1 MLFDIFHLSLAEPSF
16 NSARLDSGLVRP
28 PGAQVP
34 SLNDA
39 YTSADCWFALR
50 LVLFPLFSNLPL

>member
-28 PGAQVP
+28 PGAQV
-34 SLNDA
+34 SFLNGA
-39 YTSADCWFALR
+39 GNGWYQ
-50 LVLFPLFSNLPL
+50 